1 MRWCCGEHCPSIYT
15 QLSSCNVAKGT
26 RVVCMEMKAQIRA
39 VTALVILL
47 FGVTVVRT
55 EVYFTSLSRYLWM
68 AQLLINTIHES
79 KPPSRFL

>member
-1 MRWCCGEHCPSIYT
+1 MD
-15 QLSSCNVAKGT
+15 V
-26 RVVCMEMKAQIRA
+26 KAQIRV

-79 KPPSRFL
+79 KPPSQFL